1 MLFNKTF
8 YEDLTEDQRDF
19 IQTAAQSCEAAAYG
33 ISHIIEASDR
43 GLAGLADKITIT
55 AKSPKDRT
63 EMREVTGAAFDKFML
78 ETHGEDAIALV
89 DFLKAESE
97 KANNTR
103 YFGE

>member
-8 YEDLTEDQRDF
+8 YEDLTEDQKDF
-19 IQTAAQSCEAAAYG
+19 IQTKAQSCEAAAYG

-55 AKSPKDRT
+55 AISPKDRT

-89 DFLKAESE
+89 DFLKAESK